1 MLLAEDMQELA
12 QLMVDIQKQYGDSV
26 ADDGHL
32 WVEGQIAVAQFT
44 DDSHFY
50 RARVLNVIDAD
61 TVEVTLPDL
70 TLPYLRG
77 KACYGL
83 AMRRRQ

>member
-1 MLLAEDMQELA
+1 MQELA

-70 TLPYLRG
+70 TLPYLTLPDLTLP
-77 KACYGL
+77 YL
-83 AMRRRQ
+83 TLPYLT